1 MQQLILNKK
10 GKYTSVYVLE
20 NNVLCEMYEEEQNKR
35 STLGNIYRGSVED
48 IVNGMQAAFIDIG
61 LEKKAFISTKDAMK
75 KVDVTKEEIDVS
87 VKMSDVLK
95 QKQSIM
101 VQVKKE
107 PTGEKGARVSTHI
120 TLPGKYIVLMPE
132 TDIITVSQKIE
143 NEEEIKRLK
152 NIAKRALKS
161 GFGVIIRT
169 DAEGLDDKII
179 ETDIENVMSIWE
191 DIKSKMNNSNKIGI
205 LYDDYSVI
213 NKALRDIANKTTER
227 IFVNTKATYDEVT
240 EKLPNVECVLY
251 ENTDL
256 IEKLGLETE
265 ISKAKE
271 RKIWLKHGG
280 QIVIDKTE
288 ALTAI
293 DVNSSKY
300 TGSKDLE
307 STTLSVNLEAAIEVM
322 KQIRLKDIGGII
334 VVDFIDMKDK
344 EHQSQIL
351 KLMRDEAKKDR
362 SKVDI
367 KEFTE
372 LNLVELTRKKMYI

>member
-191 DIKSKMNNSNKIGI
+191 DIKSKMNNSNEIGI

>member
-1 MQQLILNKK
+1 MQQLILNKI
-10 GKYTSVYVLE
+10 GPCTSVYALE
-20 NNVLCEMYEEEQNKR
+20 DNVLCEMYEENLDKK
-35 STLGNIYRGSVED
+35 STLGNIYRGRVED

-75 KVDVTKEEIDVS
+75 KVDVTKEELDVTT
-87 VKMSDVLK
+87 KMSDVLK

-120 TLPGKYIVLMPE
+120 TLPGKYVVLMPE

-152 NIAKRALKS
+152 NIAKRTLNGK
-161 GFGVIIRT
+161 FGIIIRT
-169 DAEGLDDKII
+169 DAEGLDDKTI
-179 ETDIENVMSIWE
+179 EK
-191 DIKSKMNNSNKIGI
+191 DIKNVISTWNDIKLRMNIGSEI
-205 LYDDYSVI
+205 GVLYDDNSIVY
-213 NKALRDIANKTTER
+213 KALRDIANKTTER
-227 IFVNTKATYDEVT
+227 IFVNAKEIYDEVI
-240 EKLPNVECVLY
+240 EKLPDIECVFY
-251 ENTDL
+251 ENIDL
-256 IEKLGLETE
+256 IDQLGLETE

-307 STTLSVNLEAAIEVM
+307 STTLRVNLEAAIEVM

-334 VVDFIDMKDK
+334 IVDFIDMKDK

-351 KLMRDEAKKDR
+351 KLMRNEAKKDR

-367 KEFTE
+367 REFTE